1 MQSILQW
8 ESDHGWTNTQ
18 GRTGFFANVLARQ
31 LANAPAAAGA
41 SPDCATFRRGFSNY
55 ENRDTARR
63 RELVV
68 RTRQWL
74 QKLRL
79 ETEKPA
85 KEAQDR
91 ASKPRLRLRTSSAGS
106 SATAPSVSTALCA
119 ETPLAQVPEIG
130 RKWAAKLLGLG
141 LVQVQDLWHHYPR
154 DYIDYSQLV
163 QIHGLKAGETVTVLG
178 TIRRSH
184 LFISPRNTNLAI
196 HELRVQ
202 DRTGHIKLTRFYAGR
217 RYTSPQWLKV
227 QQRQFPQG
235 ATVAAS
241 GLVKAGPYGL
251 SLQDPLVEV
260 LATPSSP
267 LQSRQIAQIVP
278 VYALTEGL
286 TAGQM
291 RRAVQAVLP
300 AARGQIDHLPEQLRQ
315 QFNLMH
321 LAEALVAIHQPAEN
335 EVLQKA
341 RYRLVFDEFLDLQL
355 GMLQRRQQQRALSTV
370 DLDIQG
376 DPASG
381 RVSSFLKLLPFRL
394 TAAQE
399 RVMKQIRQDLLQPS
413 PMGRLLQG
421 DVGSGKTVVA
431 VAALLDVI
439 DGGGQGV
446 LMAPTEV
453 LAEQHYRKLCDWMA
467 QLHVPVDLLTG
478 STSQRRRQRL
488 LADVGNGAT
497 RLLVGTHALLE
508 SPVTFAN
515 LGLVVIDE
523 QHRFGVH
530 QRNRLLNKGK
540 LPHLLSM
547 TATPIPRTLALSI
560 HGDLEVCQI
569 DELPP
574 GRKPVQTTVL
584 SASQRDQA
592 YTAIRAAAQH
602 GQRAYVVLPLV
613 DESEKLHA
621 RSVIQE
627 HERLSEQVFPDLH
640 VALLHGRLPAR
651 SKQAVLDAFV
661 AGDVQV
667 LVSTTVVEV
676 GVDVPEAT
684 VMVIESADR
693 FGLAQLHQLRGR
705 IGRGRDASC
714 CFFVSESP
722 QALARQRLELLASSN
737 DGFEIAEM
745 DLRFRGPGE
754 VLGTSQSGLPDLA
767 LASLSRDGKVLEQA
781 RAAAKQLLAHD
792 PELQRL
798 PRLQARL
805 KARAV
810 RLATAARLN

>member
-1 MQSILQW
+1 MQRILQW
-8 ESDHGWTNTQ
+8 ESDHGWTNTR
-18 GRTGFFANVLARQ
+18 GRSGRFADVLIRN
-31 LANAPAAAGA
+31 LANAPVAADRCSA
-41 SPDCATFRRGFSNY
+41 DRVDLQQGFSNY
-55 ENRDTARR
+55 ADWDVARR
-63 RELVV
+63 RQLVV

-74 QKLRL
+74 HRLRMDMVAAA
-79 ETEKPA
+79 EEDADRGRSPA
-85 KEAQDR
+85 G
-91 ASKPRLRLRTSSAGS
+91 PRLRAATRTAAVV
-106 SATAPSVSTALCA
+106 ATASTLGP

-130 RKWAAKLLGLG
+130 RKQAAKLMGLG
-141 LVQVQDLWHHYPR
+141 LIQVQDLLRHYPR

-163 QIHGLKAGETVTVLG
+163 RIRALQAGETVTVLG

-184 LFISPRNTNLAI
+184 VFVSPRNANLAI
-196 HELRVQ
+196 HELRLQ
-202 DRTGHIKLTRFYAGR
+202 DRSGQIKLTRFYAGR
-217 RYTSPQWLKV
+217 RYTSPQWLKA

-241 GLVKAGPYGL
+241 GLVKDGPYGL

-260 LATPSSP
+260 LTTPDRP
-267 LQSRQIAQIVP
+267 LQSDRIARIVP

-286 TAGQM
+286 SADRL

-300 AARGQIDHLPEQLRQ
+300 VAHRQIDHLPQPLRQ
-315 QFNLMH
+315 QLDVMP
-321 LAEALVAIHQPAEN
+321 LAEALTTIHQPGDREA
-335 EVLQKA
+335 LRKA
-341 RYRLVFDEFLDLQL
+341 RHRLVFDEFLELQL
-355 GMLQRRQQQRALSTV
+355 GMLQRRHQQRAVATV
-370 DLDIQG
+370 DLNIQDHQTG
-376 DPASG
+376 G
-381 RVSSFLKLLPFRL
+381 RVSTLLQLLPFRL

-399 RVMKQIRQDLLQPS
+399 RVIKQIRQDLRKPS

-439 DGGGQGV
+439 DAGAQGA

-467 QLHVPVDLLTG
+467 QLHVPVGILTG
-478 STSQRRRQRL
+478 STGQRRRRRL
-488 LADVGNGAT
+488 LEDLENGAI
-497 RLLVGTHALLE
+497 RLLVGTHALIE

-540 LPHLLSM
+540 LPHLLTM

-560 HGDLEVCQI
+560 HGDLEICQI
-569 DELPP
+569 DERPP
-574 GRKPVQTTVL
+574 GRRAIRTTVL
-584 SASQRDQA
+584 PATQRDQA
-592 YTAIRAAAQH
+592 YAAIRAAAQRR
-602 GQRAYVVLPLV
+602 QRAYVILPLI
-613 DESEKLHA
+613 DDSEKLRA
-621 RSVIQE
+621 RSAIQE
-627 HERLSEQVFPDLH
+627 HRRLSEQVFPELRL
-640 VALLHGRLPAR
+640 ALLHGRLSAR
-651 SKQAVLDAFV
+651 GKQAALDAFS
-661 AGDVQV
+661 AGDAQV

-705 IGRGRDASC
+705 IGRGKDASH
-714 CFFVSESP
+714 CFLVSESR
-722 QALARQRLELLASSN
+722 QALARQRLEILATSN

-767 LASLSRDGKVLEQA
+767 LASLCKDGDVLEQA
-781 RAAAKQLLAHD
+781 RNVARQLLAHD
-792 PELQRL
+792 PELQQL

-805 KARAV
+805 EARKM
-810 RLATAARLN
+810 RLATATRLN